1 MHQDIYNMDRLTK
14 IHYTIHLLYLFIN
27 LKLVDKQTPQILLS
41 DFLDAYY
48 YGGTTD

>member
-1 MHQDIYNMDRLTK
+1 MHQDIYDMDNDQ

-27 LKLVDKQTPQILLS
+27 LKLVDKRTPQILLS